1 MKTWK
6 SISAVAVVLVIVA
19 LGYLP
24 FSSAAEGQNME
35 QMITEA
41 KTPADHAALAAFYEK
56 EAQAAH
62 QKHAEHKKLRDFYAV
77 TPALKTKSGT
87 LFAHCDAAAKKY
99 EEIAKEYEAL
109 ARIHKQMAHPGK

>member
-1 MKTWK
+1 MQP
-6 SISAVAVVLVIVA
+6 SPLSM
-19 LGYLP
+19 
-24 FSSAAEGQNME
+24 S
-35 QMITEA
+35 
-41 KTPADHAALAAFYEK
+41 K

-62 QKHAEHKKLRDFYAV
+62 QKHAEHKKLRDFYAA

-109 ARIHKQMAHPGK
+109 AQIHQEMAKSAK

>member
-35 QMITEA
+35 QMITAA
-41 KTPADHAALAAFYEK
+41 KTPADHAALAAFYE
-56 EAQAAH
+56 
-62 QKHAEHKKLRDFYAV
+62 
-77 TPALKTKSGT
+77 
-87 LFAHCDAAAKKY
+87 
-99 EEIAKEYEAL
+99 
-109 ARIHKQMAHPGK
+109 